1 MMCAASRIARDLGF
15 MALVTGESI
24 AQVSDILVLRP
35 SAASDKQQIIN
46 IARDIGTEEFSRH
59 TRVLCCHYKKS
70 HQLQLARDESR
81 FDYSVLEASINTVE
95 IQLITEL
102 IDDISVHSGE
112 VVIVDHID
120 PTAIIIDIRHPH
132 EVEQKLLA
140 GNDLTATVLM
150 IPFYALST
158 R

>member
-1 MMCAASRIARDLGF
+1 MMMRATSRIARDLGF
-15 MALVTGESI
+15 MALVTGE
-24 AQVSDILVLRP
+24 
-35 SAASDKQQIIN
+35 
-46 IARDIGTEEFSRH
+46 
-59 TRVLCCHYKKS
+59 
-70 HQLQLARDESR
+70 
-81 FDYSVLEASINTVE
+81 SINTVE

-120 PTAIIIDIRHPH
+120 PTATIIDIRHPH

-150 IPFYALST
+150 IPFYAFST